1 MSSEDKVIKLQN
13 MRQEMRGLA
22 QLSKMMS
29 IQSGLSESDMDD
41 IWYIVYGLAHKWQ
54 NTMMSILEDIQ

>member
-29 IQSGLSESDMDD
+29 IQSGFENF
-41 IWYIVYGLAHKWQ
+41 KQ
-54 NTMMSILEDIQ
+54 